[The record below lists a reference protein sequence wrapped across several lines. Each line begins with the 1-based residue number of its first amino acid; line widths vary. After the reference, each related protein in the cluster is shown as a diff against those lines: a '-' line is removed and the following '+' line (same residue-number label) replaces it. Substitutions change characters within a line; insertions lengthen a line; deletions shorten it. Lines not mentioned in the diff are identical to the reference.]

1 MTRGQAEGN
10 DSEDW
15 TTVPLWRIAKIIVST
30 VDKKSYKDQVAVRLC
45 NYVDVYYHDRIDDT
59 INFMESTAS
68 LSEISSFSARAGDVV
83 ITKDSETAEDIGKS
97 AIVGSDPEAL
107 VYGYHLTTYRPYDLR
122 YSGFLKY
129 IFDSAPFRARLINSC
144 NGVTRVGLTGD
155 TQRNIRVPIPA
166 PPTAKAI
173 ADYLDTETAQID
185 ASVDAQRRLITL
197 LHERRVGVIGDLVT
211 RGIGEHD
218 LIETPELSWSQKSP
232 RDWDL
237 APLSGIVRTRFSGA
251 WGTDPGEDEIDVPC
265 VRVADFDRERR
276 VVSSDV
282 PTIRSIPRSSWI
294 SKGLRKDDLL
304 LERSGGTA
312 KNPVGTVVRYSG
324 SSGAI
329 CSNFI
334 EVIRLREG
342 QDPQYWNYALRFA
355 YENGFTFKF
364 VNQTTGI
371 QNLDANGFY
380 SAKFA
385 VPPLTEQRQIVNAL
399 DAVTAKLDTLIVRSE
414 RLIELL
420 QERRSAVITAAVT
433 GQIDVTRSE
442 EAA

>member
-1 MTRGQAEGN
+1 MTPMPHLTPDPFRLSGINIRRLDSVTRTKRHKVTADDIVN
-10 DSEDW
+10 DDVFHYSIPNIQEFNDGRLELGSSIDSDKW
-15 TTVPLWRIAKIIVST
+15 QIDTTSVLISKLNPRKST
-30 VDKKSYKDQVAVRLC
+30 VAIADPHPDRTVCSTEFLVLAADSHNDVKYLFYVLKSNCVTNFLDSRVESATKSHQRVEP
-45 NYVDVYYHDRIDDT
+45 IT
-59 INFMESTAS
+59 IEAMGVPWP
-68 LSEISSFSARAGDVV
+68 ISDERA
-83 ITKDSETAEDIGKS
+83 K
-97 AIVGSDPEAL
+97 
-107 VYGYHLTTYRPYDLR
+107 
-122 YSGFLKY
+122 
-129 IFDSAPFRARLINSC
+129 
-144 NGVTRVGLTGD
+144 
-155 TQRNIRVPIPA
+155 
-166 PPTAKAI
+166 I
-173 ADYLDTETAQID
+173 ADYLDAETDQID
-185 ASVDAQRRLITL
+185 ASIDAQRRLIDL
-197 LHERRVGVIGDLVT
+197 LQERRVGVIGDLVT
-211 RGIGEHD
+211 HGIGKHD
-218 LIETPELSWSQKSP
+218 LVKTPELFWSQESP

-237 APLSGIVRTRFSGA
+237 TPLSGLVRTRFSGM
-251 WGTDPGEDEIDVPC
+251 WGTDQGEDEINVPC

-294 SKGLRKDDLL
+294 SKGLRTDDLL